1 MTNQFHFQ
9 AIYVRRLAFR
19 NIAVSPL
26 LLVLLLVS
34 SLIAQV
40 ATTSLH
46 GVVSDPAGAVVGGAQ
61 MTLANPATGLI
72 RTTMSNERGE
82 YQFLQVPPGTYS
94 LAVAA
99 EGFATVRKDAIVLLV
114 NTPATLGFVLKV
126 GKAETTVD
134 VRSETP
140 DVNTVDATL
149 GNAFDSR
156 QIASLP
162 SEGRNAV
169 ELLSL
174 QAGVTYVGNQVNTGA
189 DSRGGAVNGA
199 RSDQT
204 NLTVDGLDD
213 NDQLLGQA
221 FTGALRVPM
230 DSLEEFRVT
239 TTNADADSG
248 RSSGAQV
255 SLVTKSG
262 TNQFH
267 GSAYEYN
274 RTLFG
279 AANDWFNKQAELSSG
294 LPNKPGELIRNTFG
308 AAVGGPIVRDR
319 LFFFANYEGQRS
331 REAVQTTQAVPS
343 ANLRQGIVSYPCN
356 PSVDSNCVLG
366 TPGVTTSTL
375 VPDGD
380 LLMTLQPAV
389 IQSLDPNCLNNGT
402 CPNGNGVS
410 QAVLSLWNGTGS
422 NTLPNGAVIP
432 AFPLPNTNASFGSDG
447 LNILGYTFAAPQPAS
462 LNTYLAKLDYNLTKN
477 GNHRLFLRG
486 NLQNDRMLDAA
497 EFPGGSPSQI
507 VQNNSKGIAVGYTA
521 VLSNTVINNFRYGF
535 VRQGLG
541 QVGPNPFSNVT
552 FWNMSSQVSF
562 DPTINV
568 NVPVNQFVNDLTW
581 TRGQHTFQF
590 GGNWRIVNNN
600 RYSNA
605 ENITTASPHP
615 TWLYEGGVAGTLQN
629 LDPGIDPTLPLVD
642 PNFGYAYDAAITDV
656 TGVLGSISA
665 IYNQNKQGQFLAPAA
680 LVPRHYKSNEVE
692 FYAQDAWRVKK
703 NLQLTFG
710 LRYSLLQVPYET
722 DGNQVSPTPS
732 LASFF
737 NGRTAAMNLG
747 EVYRP
752 TISFALSGKANGQ
765 AAYWNPDYKD
775 FAPRFAFAYSPNPSS
790 PFWQKLLGPSGKS
803 SIRGG
808 YGLYFDHFGEGVV
821 NSFDREGSFGL
832 TTYLENPSGV
842 LTTDCAVRFVS
853 LTTIPGGTPPHHC
866 PKVPE
871 LSPQPEGGFPSTP
884 PGMGANGA
892 FALGWGIDN
901 SMKTPYSH
909 VVDFSI
915 TREVPRQFVV
925 ELSYVGRFGRR
936 LLQEVDMAEPVNMKD
951 PQSGM
956 TYFQAA
962 TQLAKLANANTPE
975 SSVPPIAFWQN
986 FFPQA
991 AGAGRET
998 GSAPGIPPHPTAT
1011 QNIYDLYFA
1020 NAPNYTYALESLD
1033 ATFPGY
1039 PCFPAPHCSTLG
1051 AYAFWDDQFSSL
1063 YSWRTTGT
1071 SNYNAFQA
1079 TLRRHVGGL
1088 EFDLNYTYSKSLDE
1102 NSNAERVN
1110 EYENGTG
1117 LGSASAVAYSGQ
1129 VINSWNTK
1137 GLYGPSDYDTTHQL
1151 NANWVYDLPVGH
1163 GKHFGT
1169 GLNRAEDALLGGWQF
1184 SGLTRWTSG
1193 YPFSIST
1200 YAFGTNYEQDGRAVL
1215 LGAAP
1220 KTGVSIAD
1228 GVPNVFSAGPNAAN
1242 AFRYAYPGESGQ
1254 RNNLRGP
1261 GYFGVDISVAK
1272 AWRLTDSQGFRF
1284 AWDVFNLTNAVRF
1297 DVGTIN
1303 QYLLYGT
1310 TLGDFTQTL
1319 TKPRV
1324 MQFSLRYSF

>member
-1 MTNQFHFQ
+1 MSKRSYSP
-9 AIYVRRLAFR
+9 ALRVRRIAFLKRAARSLLLAFLL
-19 NIAVSPL
+19 AL
-26 LLVLLLVS
+26 LLIS
-34 SLIAQV
+34 SLVAQV
-40 ATTSLH
+40 STTSLR
-46 GVVSDPAGAVVGGAQ
+46 GVVSDPGGAVLTAAQ
-61 MTLANPATGLI
+61 ITLTNRVAGFS
-72 RTTMSNERGE
+72 RTTTSNERGD
-82 YQFLQVPPGTYS
+82 YQLLQVPPGTY
-94 LAVAA
+94 AVTAA
-99 EGFATVRKDAIVLLV
+99 ATGFATVRKESVVLLV
-114 NTPATLGFVLKV
+114 NTPATLDFVLKV
-126 GKAETTVD
+126 GEAETTVD
-134 VRSETP
+134 VRGEAP
-140 DVNTVDATL
+140 AVNTVDATL
-149 GNAFDSR
+149 GNAFDSQ

-204 NLTVDGLDD
+204 NVTVDGLDD

-274 RTLFG
+274 RTLLG

-308 AAVGGPIVRDR
+308 AAAGGPILKDR
-319 LFFFANYEGQRS
+319 LFFFVNYEGQRS

-343 ANLRQGIVSYPCN
+343 ASLRQGNVSY
-356 PSVDSNCVLG
+356 VEQD
-366 TPGVTTSTL
+366 GVTVETL
-375 VPDGD
+375 S
-380 LLMTLQPAV
+380 PAV
-389 IQSLDPNCLNNGT
+389 IQGMDQGCLTSGT
-402 CPNGNGVS
+402 CPSGNGVS
-410 QAVLSLWNGTGS
+410 QAVLNLWSGTGNAS
-422 NTLPNGAVIP
+422 LPNGAAVP
-432 AFPLPNTNASFGSDG
+432 AFPLPNTNVSYGSDG

-462 LNTYLAKLDYNLTKN
+462 LNTYLAKLDYSLTRN

-486 NLQNDRMLDAA
+486 QLQDDRTLDAA
-497 EFPGGSPSQI
+497 QFPGGSPSQI
-507 VQNNSKGIAVGYTA
+507 VQNNSKGIGVGYTA
-521 VLSNTVINNFRYGF
+521 VLNNTLINNFRYGF
-535 VRQGLG
+535 MRQGLG
-541 QVGPNPFSNVT
+541 QAGPNPFSNVS
-552 FWNMSSQVSF
+552 FWNLSSQVSF
-562 DPTINV
+562 DPTVNV
-568 NVPVNQFVNDLTW
+568 NVPVNQFVDDLTW
-581 TRGQHTFQF
+581 TRGQHTLQF
-590 GGNWRIVNNN
+590 GGNWRIVDNN

-605 ENITTASPHP
+605 QNITTASSHP
-615 TWLYEGGVAGTLQN
+615 DWLYEGGIAGTGQD
-629 LDPGIDPTLPLVD
+629 LDPDTDLSLPPVD
-642 PNFGYAYDAAITDV
+642 QSFGYAYDAVISDV
-656 TGVLGSISA
+656 TGILGSISA
-665 IYNQNKQGQFLAPAA
+665 IYNQNKQGQFLPPAA
-680 LVPRHYKSNEVE
+680 LVPRHFRSNEAE
-692 FYAQDAWRVKK
+692 FYLQDAWHAEK

-710 LRYSLLQVPYET
+710 LRYTLLQVPYET
-722 DGNQVSPTPS
+722 SGNQVSPTPS

-737 NGRTAAMNLG
+737 DGRTAAMNAG

-765 AAYWNPDYKD
+765 APYWNPDYKN
-775 FAPRFAFAYSPNPSS
+775 FAPRFAFAYSPAAGSG
-790 PFWQKLLGPSGKS
+790 FWEKLLGPSGKS

-808 YGLYFDHFGEGVV
+808 YGIYFDHFGQGVV

-842 LTTDCAVRFVS
+842 LTTDCADRFVN
-853 LTTIPGGTPPHHC
+853 LTTMPTVVPGGQC
-866 PKVPE
+866 ASIPE
-871 LSPQPEGGFPSTP
+871 LSPQPASGFPSTP
-884 PGMGANGA
+884 PAMGANGA

-901 SMKTPYSH
+901 TMKTPYSH
-909 VVDFSI
+909 VVDISI
-915 TREVPRQFVV
+915 TREFPHQFVV

-951 PQSGM
+951 PKSGM

-962 TQLAKLANANTPE
+962 TQLAKLANADTPE
-975 SSVPPIAFWQN
+975 SSVNPIPFWQN
-986 FFPQA
+986 FFPGA
-991 AGAGRET
+991 AGTAGET
-998 GSAPGIPPHPTAT
+998 GSAPGIPANPTAT
-1011 QNIYDLYFA
+1011 QNIYDLYYA
-1020 NAPNYTYALESLD
+1020 NSPNYTYALESLD
-1033 ATFPGY
+1033 ATFDGATT
-1039 PCFPAPHCSTLG
+1039 CFPACSTNG
-1051 AYAFWDDQFSSL
+1051 PYAFWNSQFSSL

-1071 SNYNAFQA
+1071 SNYNGFQA
-1079 TLRRHVGGL
+1079 MLRRHVAGL

-1110 EYENGTG
+1110 EYENGNG
-1117 LGSASAVAYSGQ
+1117 IGSGSGVAYSGQ
-1129 VINSWNTK
+1129 VINSWHTK

-1151 NANWVYDLPVGH
+1151 NANWVYNLPFGH
-1163 GKHFGT
+1163 GKRFG
-1169 GLNRAEDALLGGWQF
+1169 AEWNKPEDSFFGGWQF

-1215 LGAAP
+1215 LGTAP
-1220 KTGVSIAD
+1220 KTGVSIAE
-1228 GVPNVFSAGPNAAN
+1228 GVPNVFSAGPAAAS

-1261 GYFGVDISVAK
+1261 GYFGVDMSLAK
-1272 AWRLTDSQGFRF
+1272 VWKLTESQGFRF
-1284 AWDVFNLTNAVRF
+1284 SWDVFNVTNAVRF
-1297 DVGTIN
+1297 DVGTLN

-1324 MQFSLRYSF
+1324 MQFGLRYSF

>member
-1 MTNQFHFQ
+1 MTKRSYFPGLST
-9 AIYVRRLAFR
+9 RRLTFLKRAVLSFLLAF
-19 NIAVSPL
+19 

-34 SLIAQV
+34 NSIAQV
-40 ATTSLH
+40 STTLLR
-46 GVVSDPAGAVVGGAQ
+46 GVVSDPAGAVVSGAQ
-61 MTLANPATGLI
+61 MTLANSAVGFS
-72 RTTMSNERGE
+72 RTVTSNERGD

-94 LAVAA
+94 LTAVAA
-99 EGFATVRKDAIVLLV
+99 GFATTRRESVVLLV
-114 NTPATLGFVLKV
+114 NTPATLDLILKV
-126 GKAETTVD
+126 GKTETTVD
-134 VRSETP
+134 VRGETP
-140 DVNTVDATL
+140 AVNTVDATL

-204 NLTVDGLDD
+204 NVTVDGLDN

-267 GSAYEYN
+267 GSVYEYN

-294 LPNKPGELIRNTFG
+294 LANKPGELIRNTFG
-308 AAVGGPIVRDR
+308 AAVGGPIVKDR

-331 REAVQTTQAVPS
+331 REALQTTQAVPS
-343 ANLRQGIVSYPCN
+343 ANLRQGIVSYIEA
-356 PSVDSNCVLG
+356 D
-366 TPGVTTSTL
+366 GVTVESL
-375 VPDGD
+375 S
-380 LLMTLQPAV
+380 PAV
-389 IQSLDPNCLNNGT
+389 IKSLDANPQPGCSST
-402 CPNGNGVS
+402 CPNGPGVS
-410 QAVLSLWNGTGS
+410 QAVLNLWNGQS
-422 NTLPNGAVIP
+422 TLPNGATVP
-432 AFPLPNTNASFGSDG
+432 AFPLPNTNVASGSDG
-447 LNILGYTFAAPQPAS
+447 LNILGYTFPAPRPANQ
-462 LNTYLAKLDYNLTKN
+462 NTYLAKLDYNLTRN

-486 NLQNDRMLDAA
+486 QLQDDRTLDVP
-497 EFPGGSPSQI
+497 EFPGGSPSEI
-507 VQNNSKGIAVGYTA
+507 LQNNSKGIAAGYTA

-541 QVGPNPFSNVT
+541 QAGPNPFPYVS
-552 FWNMSSQVSF
+552 FWNLASQVSF

-568 NVPVNQFVNDLTW
+568 NVPVNQFVDDVTW
-581 TRGQHTFQF
+581 TRGQHTLQF
-590 GGNWRIVNNN
+590 GGNWRIVDNN

-605 ENITTASPHP
+605 QNITSASSHP
-615 TWLYEGGVAGTLQN
+615 TWLYEGGIAGTGQN
-629 LDPGIDPTLPLVD
+629 LDPDNDSALPPVD
-642 PNFGYAYDAAITDV
+642 QSFGYAYDAAITDV
-656 TGVLGSISA
+656 TGILGSISA
-665 IYNQNKQGQFLAPAA
+665 IYNQNKQGQFLAPGA
-680 LVPRHYKSNEVE
+680 LVPRHFKSNEAE

-710 LRYSLLQVPYET
+710 LRYTLLQVPYET
-722 DGNQVSPTPS
+722 SGNQVSPTPS

-765 AAYWNPDYKD
+765 AGYWNPDYKD
-775 FAPRFAFAYSPNPSS
+775 FAPRFAFAYSPTSS
-790 PFWQKLLGPSGKS
+790 SSFWQKLLGPSGKT

-808 YGLYFDHFGEGVV
+808 YGIYFDHFGEGVV

-842 LTTDCAVRFVS
+842 QTTNCVARFVNLTTMPAGNAC
-853 LTTIPGGTPPHHC
+853 GG
-866 PKVPE
+866 VPE
-871 LSPQPEGGFPSTP
+871 LPGQPAGGFPSTP

-892 FALGWGIDN
+892 FAIAWGIDN

-915 TREVPRQFVV
+915 TREFPRQFVV
-925 ELSYVGRFGRR
+925 ELSYVGRFSRR

-951 PQSGM
+951 PKSGM

-975 SSVPPIAFWQN
+975 SSVQPIPFWEN
-986 FFPQA
+986 FFPGA
-991 AGAGRET
+991 AGSAGET
-998 GSAPGIPPHPTAT
+998 GSAPGIPANPTAT
-1011 QNIYDLYFA
+1011 QNIYDLYYA
-1020 NAPNYTYALESLD
+1020 DAPNYTYALESLD

-1039 PCFPAPHCSTLG
+1039 PCFPACSTLG

-1079 TLRRHVGGL
+1079 MLRRHVGGL
-1088 EFDLNYTYSKSLDE
+1088 EFDLNYTFSKSLDE

-1110 EYENGTG
+1110 EYEQ
-1117 LGSASAVAYSGQ
+1117 GSGIGSFSAVGYSGQ
-1129 VINSWNTK
+1129 VINSWATK

-1151 NANWVYDLPVGH
+1151 NANWVYDLPLGQ
-1163 GKHFGT
+1163 GKRFG
-1169 GLNRAEDALLGGWQF
+1169 GGWNRTEDTFFGGWQF

-1220 KTGVSIAD
+1220 KTGVSIQD
-1228 GVPNVFSAGPNAAN
+1228 GVPNVFSVGPNAAS

-1261 GYFGVDISVAK
+1261 GYFGVDMSLAK
-1272 AWRLTDSQGFRF
+1272 AWKLTESQGLRF
-1284 AWDVFNLTNAVRF
+1284 SWDVFNVTNAVRF
-1297 DVGTIN
+1297 DVGTLN
-1303 QYLLYGT
+1303 QFLLYGT
-1310 TLGDFTQTL
+1310 TLGDFTATL

-1324 MQFSLRYSF
+1324 MQFGLRYSF